1 MSDTSKSTIV
11 RLRRES
17 RAFTAM
23 RRLLERKVQSDEV
36 NVVISFAEIFLSKA
50 TESFLQKRSPDALA
64 HMTLGAW
71 RFLQST
77 DSEAVDVQVFNPNAD
92 NEGWHAP
99 VTVFRTNISERP
111 FVIDSLREFIHS
123 QELSIEHIV
132 YPVIHVVRNGEGRV
146 IDVRTSEEGG
156 ARESLVH
163 CEITQITDAELRVAL
178 TDQIRSR
185 LEDVIR
191 VTDDFSSMLDKV
203 DGTMKDLKL
212 RAKESVDLRGELLE
226 IGDFFSW
233 LQEGAFVFLGSCT
246 YRQQSGNKM
255 EIDPDSKL
263 GVLRS
268 SDGSGA
274 TSLDELIAEMDSLV
288 QEGPN
293 LFVTKTNTRA
303 TVHRLSRI
311 DYVGLKKLDEKG
323 ELVEESVF
331 LGLFTSRV
339 EVQSAEDIPI
349 LRRKLKMVLE
359 SAEAKEGS
367 HDYKAI
373 NTIFSSMPK
382 EELFLSSV
390 ERIAADAQVV
400 LTSYNTDDV
409 RVTLHQD
416 PVRSGTSVM
425 VIISREKFSGSVRR
439 AIEKELSRVLQS
451 QVLNYHLTLGDGDQA
466 RLHFY
471 LAPSDDKLPTV
482 DATDLELMVQ
492 EIILSWSDRLLRCFE
507 RVRPADE
514 ARQLVRAYSE
524 AFGLDYKA
532 ATDPAVALDDI
543 LVLEEMVAEEIK
555 ASISFSDSLGENG
568 EAPATT
574 EMKLY
579 LIGEKLVLS
588 DFMPIIDNMALRV
601 IEVVPYEI
609 EGEETPD
616 AAVYSFSVQ
625 RSSGGAL
632 MIQNG
637 GSSLAEA
644 ILAVRAGD
652 SSNDGLNALVLRSSL
667 SWREV
672 DVLRAYASYAFQL
685 GMVQSRTS
693 LVQSLIR
700 YPAISRT
707 LFEIFAV
714 KFDGS
719 QLTIDERKKEV
730 EGLESILLHSLRSV
744 KSLSE
749 DRALRGMLALVDA
762 SVRTNYYKY
771 GGKVPNQRSG
781 GVPYLSFKI
790 AVRDRSDVVRTNLLY
805 EIWVQS
811 SRMQGIHLR
820 GARVARGGIRYSDRP
835 DDFRTEV
842 LGLVNTQMVKNSV
855 IVPAGSKGGFITLH
869 ESADPAE
876 MAVEAKEQ
884 YKTLIRGMLDITDN
898 IATDGSPLPPSTV
911 VCWDGPDPYLVV
923 AADKGTSKYSDMA
936 NDVAEEYDFW
946 LDDAFASGGS
956 NGYDHKVI
964 GITARGG
971 WECVKRHFSE
981 EGIDIQSEPFTVV
994 GIGDMSGDVFGNGML
1009 LSQQIQLKAAF
1020 DYRHV
1025 FIDPNPDVASSYKER
1040 HRLFQLGKSS
1050 WDDYDR
1056 SCLSQGGMIISRE
1069 AKEVN
1074 LTPEARV
1081 SLGIAEDAQVLNG
1094 EELVRAVLQ
1103 APVDLLWNG
1112 GIGTYVKSSEEEDSD
1127 VEDSTNDNVRIDAD
1141 QLRCRVVGEGG
1152 NLGFTQKARVDF
1164 ALRSGRINTDA
1175 LDNSG
1180 GVNLSDREVNLKI
1193 LLGQEV
1199 RSGTM
1204 IEAERNALLEQLTDA
1219 VALLVLED
1227 NKVQS
1232 ITVSMDEIRARVE
1245 PDDFRDVISFL
1256 EKSGDL
1262 TREDEDLPS
1271 WETLCARIE
1280 EKGRSLTRP
1289 ELYVVMAYVKMKLM
1303 SLLLRSRLPDDPA
1316 TQNYLR
1322 DYFPEEVLAVISE
1335 DGLGNH
1341 RLGRQIIAS
1350 QMTNDVIGLM
1360 GCTFVHR
1367 LSKDMNRTP
1376 ADVVRAWLV
1385 SARLTDHEQAIC
1397 QASDNLPYGLFYQW
1411 MVSFSEVLERSIR
1424 WSLIN
1429 LDMDADA
1436 AGIVQESQPKINQLM
1451 DTFSDFV
1458 SGQDRSDFD
1467 KHLLQLKSQGVTGD
1481 VADHLIKLQFFDQLL
1496 VVVQVAED
1504 TNSELSLAAEAYYE
1518 IADRFQVRWL
1528 MKEILEVV
1536 HSNRWEERAA
1546 NTLLEDLNRHL
1557 YNLARTKLV
1566 AMERENEVKIYSRG
1580 HRLFCSLIDDM
1591 KSEDA
1596 MSVAALSV
1604 AVRQMAMVAEKAR
1617 LEIESQ
1623 V

>member
-1 MSDTSKSTIV
+1 MSDTSKSTVV

-23 RRLLERKVQSDEV
+23 RRRLERKVESDELKL
-36 NVVISFAEIFLSKA
+36 VISFAEIFLSKA
-50 TESFLQKRSPDALA
+50 TESLLQKRSPDALA

-77 DSEAVDVQVFNPNAD
+77 DSEAVDVQVFNPGAD

-123 QELSIEHIV
+123 QELSIEHII
-132 YPVIHVVRNGEGRV
+132 YPVIHAVRNEEGKV
-146 IDVRTSEEGG
+146 IDVRTSEEGES
-156 ARESLVH
+156 RESLVH
-163 CEITQITDAELRVAL
+163 CEITQITDAETRVTL
-178 TDQIRSR
+178 TDQIRRR

-191 VTDDFSSMLDKV
+191 VTDDFSSMLDEV
-203 DGTMKDLKL
+203 DGAMEDLKL
-212 RAKESVDLRGELLE
+212 RAKESVDLRDEFLE

-233 LQEGAFVFLGSCT
+233 LREGAFVFLGSCT
-246 YRQQSGNKM
+246 YGKTSRNKM
-255 EIDPDSKL
+255 GIDPDSKL
-263 GVLRS
+263 GFLRS
-268 SDGSGA
+268 IDDGDA
-274 TSLDELIAEMDSLV
+274 ISLNELTAEMDGLV

-293 LFVTKTNTRA
+293 LVVTKTNTRA

-311 DYVGLKKLDEKG
+311 DYIGLKKLDEKG
-323 ELVEESVF
+323 ELIETSVF

-339 EVQSAEDIPI
+339 ELQSAEDIPI
-349 LRRKLKMVLE
+349 LRRKLQMVLE
-359 SAEAKEGS
+359 SVEAKEGS

-390 ERIAADAQVV
+390 ERISADAQVV

-425 VIISREKFSGSVRR
+425 VIIPREKFSGSVRR
-439 AIEKELSRVLQS
+439 AIEKELSRSLQS

-471 LAPSDDKLPTV
+471 LAPSVEKLPTI
-482 DATDLELMVQ
+482 DATDLELIVQ

-524 AFGLDYKA
+524 AFGLDYKT
-532 ATDPAVALDDI
+532 ATDPEIALHDI
-543 LVLEEMVAEEIK
+543 LVLEEMVSEELK
-555 ASISFSDSLGENG
+555 ASISFSDGLGENG
-568 EAPATT
+568 EGTTTT

-579 LIGEKLVLS
+579 LIDEKLVLS
-588 DFMPIIDNMALRV
+588 DFMPILDNMALRV

-609 EGEETPD
+609 EGEEIPN

-632 MIQNG
+632 MVQNG

-652 SSNDGLNALVLRSSL
+652 SSNDGLNALVLRSGL

-693 LVQSLIR
+693 LTQSLIR
-700 YPAISRT
+700 HPAISRT
-707 LFEIFAV
+707 LFETFAV

-719 QLTIDERKKEV
+719 QLTIDERRKEV
-730 EGLESILLHSLRSV
+730 EGLESILVHSLRSV

-771 GGKVPNQRSG
+771 GGKVPNRRSG

-790 AVRDRSDVVRTNLLY
+790 AVRDRSDVARTNLLY

-820 GARVARGGIRYSDRP
+820 SARVARGGIRYSDRP

-855 IVPAGSKGGFITLH
+855 IVPAGSKGGFVTLH
-869 ESADPAE
+869 ESADPSE
-876 MAVEAKEQ
+876 MAEEAKEQ
-884 YKTLIRGMLDITDN
+884 YKTLIRGMLDVTDN
-898 IATDGSPLPPSTV
+898 IATDGSPLPPDTV

-936 NDVAEEYDFW
+936 NDVAKEYNFW

-981 EGIDIQSEPFTVV
+981 EGIDIQSDPFTVV

-1009 LSQQIQLKAAF
+1009 LSEQIHLKAAF
-1020 DYRHV
+1020 DYRHI
-1025 FIDPNPDVASSYKER
+1025 FIDPNPDAASSYKER
-1040 HRLFQLGKSS
+1040 DRLFQLGKSS

-1056 SCLSQGGMIISRE
+1056 NCLSPGGMIVSRE

-1074 LTPEARV
+1074 LTPEVRV
-1081 SLGIAEDAQVLNG
+1081 ALGIAEDVKALNG
-1094 EELVRAVLQ
+1094 EELVRAVVQ

-1127 VEDSTNDNVRIDAD
+1127 VEDSTNDNVRVDAD

-1152 NLGFTQKARVDF
+1152 NLGFTQKARIDF

-1204 IEAERNALLEQLTDA
+1204 TKAERNTLLEELTDA

-1232 ITVSMDEIRARVE
+1232 VTVSLDEIRARVE

-1262 TREDEDLPS
+1262 TREEEDLPS

-1280 EKGRSLTRP
+1280 GKGRSLTRP

-1316 TQNYLR
+1316 TQDYLR
-1322 DYFPEEVLAVISE
+1322 DYFPEEALAVIS
-1335 DGLGNH
+1335 DGGLGNH

-1350 QMTNDVIGLM
+1350 QMTNDVTGLM

-1367 LSKDMNRTP
+1367 ISRDMNRTP

-1385 SARLTDHEQAIC
+1385 SARLTDHKQAIS
-1397 QASDNLPYGLFYQW
+1397 QATDNLPHGLFYQW

-1436 AGIVQESQPKINQLM
+1436 AGIVQQSQPKINQLM
-1451 DTFSDFV
+1451 NTFSDFV

-1467 KHLLQLKSQGVTGD
+1467 KHLLQLKSQGVTGA
-1481 VADHLIKLQFFDQLL
+1481 VADHLVKLQFFDQLL

-1504 TNSELSLAAEAYYE
+1504 TNSELSLAAETYYE
-1518 IADRFQVRWL
+1518 IADGFQVRWL

-1536 HSNRWEERAA
+1536 HSDRWEERAA

-1557 YNLARTKLV
+1557 YNLTRTKLV
-1566 AMERENEVKIYSRG
+1566 AIEKENEMNIYSRD

-1596 MSVAALSV
+1596 ISVAGLSV
-1604 AVRQMAMVAEKAR
+1604 AVRQIAMVAEKAR
-1617 LEIESQ
+1617 IAIESQ